1 MRKIFIVSLGL
12 LGLGLSTELALAR
25 QGTCTQM
32 VNKCVS
38 MAGSWQEAGAYCNPR
53 YKQCLQDGSWGIA
66 GPGTFRKQVK
76 GTTPAPSKTST
87 TTTTTTTT
95 PPRPGASTSAGI
107 PSGAVVRDHRGDT
120 ARIPTAGGPPPAAPK
135 GTVSTPTTRTDNT
148 PVVRDHRPGG
158 NAENKHK

>member
-1 MRKIFIVSLGL
+1 MRKIFIVTVGLLSLGV
-12 LGLGLSTELALAR
+12 STELAMAR
-25 QGTCTQM
+25 QATCSETWGRCWDKIG
-32 VNKCVS
+32 NPFD
-38 MAGSWQEAGAYCNPR
+38 ARTYCEPR
-53 YKQCLQDGSWGIA
+53 YLQCLHDGSWGIA
-66 GPGTFRKQVK
+66 PPGTYIRNLK

-87 TTTTTTTT
+87 STTM

-120 ARIPTAGGPPPAAPK
+120 ARIPAAGGPPPAAPK
-135 GTVSTPTTRTDNT
+135 GTVSTPINTTDNT

>member
-25 QGTCTQM
+25 QATCTQM
-32 VNKCVS
+32 STKCWKLVGSIAEGVS
-38 MAGSWQEAGAYCNPR
+38 YCEPR
-53 YKQCLQDGSWGIA
+53 LSKCMEDGSWGIA

-76 GTTPAPSKTST
+76 GTTPAPSKTS
-87 TTTTTTTT
+87 TTTTTTT

-135 GTVSTPTTRTDNT
+135 GTVSTPTTTTDNG

>member
-12 LGLGLSTELALAR
+12 LSVGVSTELALAR
-25 QGTCTQM
+25 EQTCTQM
-32 VNKCVS
+32 VNKCWT
-38 MAGSWQEAGAYCNPR
+38 MAGTWQKAAAYCDPR
-53 YKQCLQDGSWGIA
+53 YTKCLEDGSWGNA
-66 GPGTFRKQVK
+66 GPGTYARTLK

-87 TTTTTTTT
+87 GTTT
-95 PPRPGASTSAGI
+95 PPRPGASASTGI

-120 ARIPTAGGPPPAAPK
+120 ARIPAAGGPPPAAPK
-135 GTVSTPTTRTDNT
+135 GTVSTPTNTTDNT